1 MSRGVCVFFGEA
13 VGGDTLGRE
22 QSSRSKLLCNATASQ
37 MIRNQNVRRS
47 LATDQLLIVIMTMVV
62 V

>member
-22 QSSRSKLLCNATASQ
+22 QSRSKLLCNATASQ